1 MANDHVE
8 FGISIPQIF
17 TAGFNGWK
25 NNIVPLTLAG
35 LVTTGI
41 STAASAQ
48 AATYE
53 SVEFNWIL
61 INFIGWVIA
70 ATAAYP
76 WYVYALQAADGDKAD
91 LAAPFAN
98 TKRFAHQFVA
108 SFWFFAAFL
117 LGIRYFL
124 LPALLVLVLYAFYG
138 YVVAESGKGGTYALG
153 TSVRLGEKRRIGLF
167 GIATLFMVF
176 NFFGLLLGLAVEQ
189 PVLRVVLS
197 TLGLT
202 ITTSI
207 TLVAGAAIYRVLE
220 GYLQ

>member
-1 MANDHVE
+1 MANDHVT
-8 FGISIPQIF
+8 FGISIPEIF

-48 AATYE
+48 AATFE
-53 SVEFNWIL
+53 QSDFSWI
-61 INFIGWVIA
+61 IVNFIGWVIA
-70 ATAAYP
+70 GTAAYP
-76 WYVYALQAADGDKAD
+76 WYVYALAAADGEKAD
-91 LAAPFAN
+91 LRAPFEN
-98 TKRFAHQFVA
+98 TKRFLHQFVA

-124 LPALLVLVLYAFYG
+124 LPALLVLMLYAFYG
-138 YVVAESGKGGTYALG
+138 YVVAESNKGGTYALG

-167 GIATLFMVF
+167 GIATLFLVF
-176 NFFGLLLGLAVEQ
+176 NLFGVMFGLAVEQ

-207 TLVAGAAIYRVLE
+207 TLVAGAAIYRVLQ